1 MAKSEAKGQAGK
13 EFIAFEE
20 HVLQSQ
26 PSLLARKIQTV
37 FLTSI
42 IRFVFLVILQNP
54 SK

>member
-1 MAKSEAKGQAGK
+1 MTKGEAKGQAGK

-26 PSLLARKIQTV
+26 PWLSERNIQNC

-42 IRFVFLVILQNP
+42 FRFVFLVILQNP